1 MIERGNDMQKDE
13 YYIIPYEM
21 LPLSIKKVL
30 QVNEFLL
37 EHPEQQVKK
46 VCELYGVS
54 KSAYYKYNNTIR
66 KYKGD

>member
-1 MIERGNDMQKDE
+1 MIERGNDMRKDE

-37 EHPEQQVKK
+37 EHPDQQVKK

-54 KSAYYKYNNTIR
+54 NSAYYKYNNTIR
-66 KYKGD
+66 RYKGE

>member
-1 MIERGNDMQKDE
+1 MQKDE

-30 QVNEFLL
+30 QVNDFLL